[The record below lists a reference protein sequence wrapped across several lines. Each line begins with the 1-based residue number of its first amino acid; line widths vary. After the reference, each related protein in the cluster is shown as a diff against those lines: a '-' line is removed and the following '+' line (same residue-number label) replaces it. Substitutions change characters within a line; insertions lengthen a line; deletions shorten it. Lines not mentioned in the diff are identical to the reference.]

1 MTTASPSRLDLHPS
15 TSTVEVRAPASS
27 ANLGSG
33 FDAVG
38 LALTL
43 HTTVRATL
51 AERPEVI
58 TDLPG
63 VPLDET
69 NYVYRSARLLADT
82 AGLTLPPL
90 RLEIASDIPLAR
102 GLGSSAAALV
112 AGLVAANTLLGTP
125 LTTPE
130 LLDVAARE
138 EGHPDN
144 VGACLLGGA
153 IIATLDDGHVEHV
166 HVTPPAHLGVLLV
179 IPHFEL
185 LTSKARGILPD
196 TYTRADTVHALSHA
210 ALLAAALT
218 TGRLDLLQG
227 AMRDRLHQPYRAP
240 LVPGLT
246 TILEEAPR
254 HGALGAALSGAGP
267 SVLCFHDRHDNTAAL
282 TTFLEDV
289 LKREH
294 LDGTILDL
302 AIDTNGT
309 TISTTE
315 PQA

>member
-1 MTTASPSRLDLHPS
+1 MTTASPSLLDPRPS
-15 TSTVEVRAPASS
+15 APTVEVRAPASS

-38 LALTL
+38 LALGL
-43 HTTVRATL
+43 HTTVRASL

-82 AGLTLPPL
+82 AGRTLPPL
-90 RLEIASDIPLAR
+90 RLEVTSDIPLAR

-112 AGLVAANTLLGTP
+112 AGLVAANTLLGAP
-125 LTTPE
+125 LTTSE

-153 IIATLDDGHVEHV
+153 IIATLDDGHVEYV
-166 HVTPPAHLGVLLV
+166 HVTPPDHLGVLLV

-185 LTSKARGILPD
+185 LTSKARGVLPD

-210 ALLAAALT
+210 ALLGAALT
-218 TGRLDLLQG
+218 TGRLDLLAN

-267 SVLCFHDRHDNTAAL
+267 SVLCFHDRREHTADL
-282 TTFLEDV
+282 TAFLHDV
-289 LKREH
+289 LRREH
-294 LDGTILDL
+294 LDATLRDL
-302 AIDTNGT
+302 TVDTQGT
-309 TISTTE
+309 THTTE
-315 PQA
+315 PPA

>member
-1 MTTASPSRLDLHPS
+1 MTATSSLVPHPS
-15 TSTVEVRAPASS
+15 THTIEVRAPASS

-38 LALTL
+38 LALSL

-51 AERPEVI
+51 TERPEVI
-58 TDLPG
+58 TNLPG

-82 AGLTLPPL
+82 AGKPLPPL
-90 RLEIASDIPLAR
+90 RLEIESDIPLAR
-102 GLGSSAAALV
+102 GLGSSAAALI
-112 AGLVAANTLLGTP
+112 AGLVAANTLLGEP
-125 LTTPE
+125 LTTHE

-185 LTSKARGILPD
+185 LTSKARGVLPH

-218 TGRLDLLQG
+218 TGRLDLLHR
-227 AMRDRLHQPYRAP
+227 AMQDRLHQPHRAP

-246 TILEEAPR
+246 TILNEATT

-267 SVLCFHDRHDNTAAL
+267 SVLCFYDRHDDPTPLTA
-282 TTFLEDV
+282 FLHDV
-289 LKREH
+289 LHREH
-294 LDGTILDL
+294 LHGTLRDL
-302 AIDTNGT
+302 TIDPNGT
-309 TISTTE
+309 THTT
-315 PQA
+315 PPHP